1 MGSEMCIRDRNRTAL
16 AGVSSTSVDPRFLK
30 LPARAL
36 DAGRAYFATARVV
49 DRRTG
54 RNNSLE
60 VRLDVQS
67 SPLVARLAG
76 GSARVAGASAPLE
89 LDASG
94 SYDPDSGSAG
104 LDATGGA
111 LRFRW
116 SCKAANASVCARVAA
131 AASPAGAFNGTARAR
146 YASVVVAGDA
156 LAAGEAFVEHARE
169 RECDVRDRRD

>member
-1 MGSEMCIRDRNRTAL
+1 MRRRGRRRGRGAGDDALAGADLTYSWTVADANRTAL

-76 GSARVAGASAPLE
+76 G
-89 LDASG
+89 
-94 SYDPDSGSAG
+94 
-104 LDATGGA
+104 
-111 LRFRW
+111 
-116 SCKAANASVCARVAA
+116 
-131 AASPAGAFNGTARAR
+131 
-146 YASVVVAGDA
+146 
-156 LAAGEAFVEHARE
+156 
-169 RECDVRDRRD
+169 